1 MLLRALFNLSRLAGE
16 TWLASGRTIAHRSR
30 MLAAAAGDPAALGH
44 PEFSRMGSE
53 KLAAALEASARLA
66 ATLPALQLRWGA
78 WWVDQGWATAAMFA
92 ARPQDLARS
101 QAALLGSFLAI
112 QQSFTIAL
120 ARDGIEMATAAL
132 RPVHRTAS
140 GNARRLHRRKTLTS
154 VGASRRRL

>member
-1 MLLRALFNLSRLAGE
+1 MPLRAFLALSRLAGE

-30 MLAAAAGDPAALGH
+30 MLAEAAGDPAALGH

-53 KLAAALEASARLA
+53 KIAAGVEAAAALAAAL
-66 ATLPALQLRWGA
+66 PALQYRWVA
-78 WWVDQGWATAAMFA
+78 WWLDPGFRTVAAIFA
-92 ARPQDLARS
+92 AQ
-101 QAALLGSFLAI
+101 QAF
-112 QQSFTIAL
+112 

-140 GNARRLHRRKTLTS
+140 GNARRLNRRGAFTS